1 MDLKLSNINYGEL
14 AVENNDLVLENNRDL
29 ELIQMIG
36 IMLKIRA
43 GELDFDI
50 TYGLDWSVFETG
62 NKKLVEEE
70 ARNKI
75 LYYFREVQQINS
87 ISSEFSGQN
96 KRALNVEISL
106 TVNNTAYT
114 INEEVGDGKN

>member
-75 LYYFREVQQINS
+75 LYYFREEQQINS

-96 KRALNVEISL
+96 KRA
-106 TVNNTAYT
+106 
-114 INEEVGDGKN
+114 